1 MEKPV
6 GYESVLSDFKA
17 CVFDGYCGEPV
28 AWGFEILEKLG
39 EERWEALK
47 VHGQLQCLYPKW
59 FLIMHELSRAEAI
72 SKYVLWVVGSRQ
84 HLVANNLFSKVFN
97 HLLKNQMKPKEHL
110 PPFFFRRKPRQE
122 KVETISRFLSD

>member
-72 SKYVLWVVGSRQ
+72 SKYGEVKAEIFGPMGGWKSATFGSKQ
-84 HLVANNLFSKVFN
+84 FVF
-97 HLLKNQMKPKEHL
+97 KSVQPSAEESDEAKRAPTAIHL
-110 PPFFFRRKPRQE
+110 PK
-122 KVETISRFLSD
+122 KTKTGKS